1 MKLLLIITILLIS
14 LKLSAQA
21 DKQPRYDTIYI
32 PHLHKFEV
40 REWERVKIWDRVPH
54 EEYYSHWSALKPY
67 VVKYID
73 KLKK

>member
-1 MKLLLIITILLIS
+1 MKHILTIILLLSS
-14 LKLSAQA
+14 LALSAQA

-67 VVKYID
+67 FVKYIS